1 MTFEKDELAFV
12 HPSEFHAQFADRMAS
27 DKCYRHNE
35 DPAISFCY
43 TKMLLDFTE
52 ADRIPS
58 LVGLIEHESAEA
70 GTTWADDNKY
80 QFQYSMYCRHFMKD
94 MKDLSGE

>member
-1 MTFEKDELAFV
+1 MEGTAGVKSYQSPHEYPIQF
-12 HPSEFHAQFADRMAS
+12 SERMAS

-80 QFQYSMYCRHFMKD
+80 
-94 MKDLSGE
+94 